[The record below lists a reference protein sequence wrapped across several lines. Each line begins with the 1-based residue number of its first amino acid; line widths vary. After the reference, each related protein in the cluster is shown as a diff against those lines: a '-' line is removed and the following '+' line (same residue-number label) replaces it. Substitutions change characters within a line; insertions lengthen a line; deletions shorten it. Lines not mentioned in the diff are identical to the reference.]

1 MSDTVKRSWGR
12 HEKLLE
18 DPDVKRWCDNIA
30 RGSVATAE
38 IRLRRLGVYCE
49 RTGTT
54 PRDFAQAGVDD
65 VRSVEDLLMDHVSFL
80 EGRGHAPSYIEDI
93 LKTLRSWLSFNY
105 VRLVRKIKIKNA
117 DIPVTLEDEE
127 IPTRERIQ
135 DVLDSAPARERVS
148 ISMMAFAGV
157 RPQVLGSHHGEDGL
171 RMRDIPDLQVDGQN
185 VSIARTPA
193 RITVRPALSKA
204 GHQYFTFLPEA
215 GCRYLQGYLME
226 RIAGGEKIEPDSPV
240 ITFVK
245 GYRTKSDRDTSHLR
259 TVTVTEGIRNAF
271 GIIIKERPYVLR
283 AYFDTQL
290 LLAESNGRMTHA
302 YRQFFM
308 GHKGDIEAKYT
319 TNKHRL
325 ADELVSD
332 MRGAYERSQGFLV
345 PGADDETASRDRK
358 DLLLEMWRGQA
369 RLYGI
374 DPVKIRIEK
383 QRASQGKKTGQADTA
398 DDQIGAIKA
407 AIQRIIRGDGRTV
420 RPQAGEKKAYESRLV
435 DGEGDLV
442 ACIEDGWEV
451 IRELSSGKILLR
463 RSTGAEPAG
472 VPDHSDQ

>member
-1 MSDTVKRSWGR
+1 MGDTVKRSWGR
-12 HEKLLE
+12 HKKLLE

-54 PRDFAQAGVDD
+54 PRAFAQAGVDD
-65 VRSVEDLLMDHVSFL
+65 VRGVEDLLMDHVSFL
-80 EGRGHAPSYIEDI
+80 EGRRHAPSYIEDI
-93 LKTLRSWLSFNY
+93 LKTLRSWLSLNY

-117 DIPVTLEDEE
+117 DIPVTLEDEV

-171 RMRDIPDLQVDGQN
+171 RMRDIPDLQVDGNN

-245 GYRTKSDRDTSHLR
+245 GYRTKSGGDTSHLR

-290 LLAESNGRMTHA
+290 LLAESKGRMTHA

-332 MRGAYERSQGFLV
+332 MRGPTGAARGSSCPARRMRPRQGTERSCCLRCG
-345 PGADDETASRDRK
+345 GS
-358 DLLLEMWRGQA
+358 
-369 RLYGI
+369 
-374 DPVKIRIEK
+374 
-383 QRASQGKKTGQADTA
+383 
-398 DDQIGAIKA
+398 
-407 AIQRIIRGDGRTV
+407 
-420 RPQAGEKKAYESRLV
+420 
-435 DGEGDLV
+435 
-442 ACIEDGWEV
+442 
-451 IRELSSGKILLR
+451 R
-463 RSTGAEPAG
+463 RSCTG
-472 VPDHSDQ
+472 